1 MDAASAK
8 NAPEGEKGYN
18 SAIGSHGP
26 APAKPLQPGA
36 SEGNPHGFGPAA
48 PTRSR
53 CGSAR
58 GHEGK
63 ALTVAYEPKLP
74 EGVSLPPGFKVDTG
88 DARYKALE
96 ELATRERWSQKAFS
110 DLLGIEGR
118 KVAADHAARAAA
130 PTQAPAPAAKP
141 GVPESWSKMTTQE
154 RLHWSL
160 GAKRG

>member
-36 SEGNPHGFGPAA
+36 SEGNPHGFGPAGA
-48 PTRSR
+48 ATRSR

-88 DARYKALE
+88 DARYKALHD
-96 ELATRERWSQKAFS
+96 LATREKLSQSAFS
-110 DLLGIEGR
+110 SILGVEAQR
-118 KVAADHAARAAA
+118 VNADYERARATPAA
-130 PTQAPAPAAKP
+130 PAAPAPAAKP
-141 GVPESWSKMTTQE
+141 DMSQWSTSQK
-154 RLHWSL
+154 LHYAL
-160 GAKRG
+160 ANPRRG

>member
-1 MDAASAK
+1 M
-8 NAPEGEKGYN
+8 
-18 SAIGSHGP
+18 
-26 APAKPLQPGA
+26 
-36 SEGNPHGFGPAA
+36 
-48 PTRSR
+48 
-53 CGSAR
+53 
-58 GHEGK
+58 
-63 ALTVAYEPKLP
+63 AYEPKLP

-130 PTQAPAPAAKP
+130 PTQAPAPAPKP